1 MKTWKFSW
9 RLLVFTILMPIILS
23 ACTANP
29 VDLSTAFTEIGL
41 DEALIKIP
49 NLKVEVYPYDA
60 SKPHE
65 GRNFTPIGMSLED
78 VMAKR
83 ATERENPIARKD
95 YALEGKALSYSYG
108 GLPGSGK
115 VNVQLDGKTIFKA
128 PFGDDSPVDPVGG
141 LWVLDGKWIL
151 ELIHIKTRNENNTIF
166 TETRG
171 DITVDGKSTN
181 NDFSFDE
188 SFDFQ
193 LLAEKAFYFYK
204 KDGQIGFY
212 YDGQHVQTGFSE
224 IPHYACCDGA
234 AQNPFHFQNM
244 VSFFASGNEGNYYVE
259 IGVYR

>member
-9 RLLVFTILMPIILS
+9 RLLVFTILMPIIFS

-41 DEALIKIP
+41 DEALIKFP

-60 SKPHE
+60 TKPNE
-65 GRNFTPIGMSLED
+65 GRNFTPISLSLED

-83 ATERENPIARKD
+83 AAERENPLVQKD
-95 YALEGKALSYSYG
+95 YELDGKELRYSYG

-115 VNVQLDGKTIFKA
+115 VNVQLDGKTIFNVLY
-128 PFGDDSPVDPVGG
+128 GDDSPIDPVGG
-141 LWVLDGKWIL
+141 LWVLDEKWIL
-151 ELIHIKTRNENNTIF
+151 ELKHIKTRTENNTVYTDI
-166 TETRG
+166 RG
-171 DITVDGKSTN
+171 DLIIDGISMN
-181 NDFSFDE
+181 ERFGYDE

-193 LLAEKAFYFYK
+193 VMAGKAFYFYQ
-204 KDGQIGFY
+204 KDGRIGFY

-224 IPHYACCDGA
+224 IPHYGCCSGA
-234 AQNPFHFQNM
+234 GLNPFHFQNM

-259 IGVYR
+259 IGEYR